1 MPLNDHRPVF
11 ILTGETGSGKT
22 TFLLKLIEELRGKAL
37 SLAGFVALSI
47 PGDGPSGSYNILDLV
62 SGKILSLASRKF
74 AKGWKQ
80 IGNFYF
86 NPEGIQMGKEILD
99 DPLIIN
105 NYLIVFDA
113 VLLSLPV
120 MHGAIGNPI
129 FAFLLDGKVWAD
141 SLTHLLSGQN
151 YSVLLVVREQLV
163 SRVMQVWKL
172 EHAMIIEIGQVEPDQ
187 VAAAILSQTAR
198 T

>member
-1 MPLNDHRPVF
+1 MPVNDPRPVY

-22 TFLLKLIEELRGKAL
+22 TFLMKLIEELRGKAL

-105 NYLIVFDA
+105 NDLIVIDEVGPFE
-113 VLLSLPV
+113 
-120 MHGAIGNPI
+120 
-129 FAFLLDGKVWAD
+129 LDGKVWAD

-187 VAAAILSQTAR
+187 VAAAILSQTAGA
-198 T
+198 